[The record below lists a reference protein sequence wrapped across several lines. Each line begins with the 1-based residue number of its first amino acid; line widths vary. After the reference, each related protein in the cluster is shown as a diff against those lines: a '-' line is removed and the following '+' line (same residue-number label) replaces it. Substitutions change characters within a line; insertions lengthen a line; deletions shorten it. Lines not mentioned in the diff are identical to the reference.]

1 MTKQIL
7 FLIIVGIS
15 IIAFLFAWLFYQKA
29 KYRERMHLIDKGV
42 DLEDVLK
49 FQKKNKIKIIFP
61 WFKLSIVIIGLSV
74 SFLGIAFLVRYLE
87 NDLELF
93 KGFLI
98 TFIVGICLG
107 ISFQVIHFI
116 NKTYKNKNGG

>member
-29 KYRERMHLIDKGV
+29 KYRERMHLIEKGV
-42 DLEDVLK
+42 DLDDVLK
-49 FQKKNKIKIIFP
+49 FQKKNKIKLIFP
-61 WFKLSIVIIGLSV
+61 WFKLSIMIIGLSLA
-74 SFLGIAFLVRYLE
+74 FLGIAFLVRYLE

-98 TFIVGICLG
+98 SFIIGVCLG
-107 ISFQVIHFI
+107 ISLLIIHFI
-116 NKTYKNKNGG
+116 NKADKGNNGG